1 MSVARG
7 GQNAGHFYSN
17 ITMPQEVAVQFVV
30 NKADTGGLGITGL
43 KSNGWVRN
51 VFMNTSATAGT
62 GNDSVTNP
70 NPAVGNILIQLKQN
84 FNVFYGMNWCAQAVV
99 TGAALTSVTNHVTY
113 QIVTVGTTT
122 AAQWVT
128 AGLPSGVTAAV
139 GVAFNAIVTGSLGG
153 TGTVKA
159 VTNSGV
165 DSIQVVGSS
174 TLASNS
180 DIARYGG
187 MYVLLQTLDSS
198 LALANP
204 TDTSV
209 LNIQLYFDRSSV
221 TVDGL

>member
-7 GQNAGHFYSN
+7 SQNAGHYYSN
-17 ITMPQEVAVQFVV
+17 IVMPQEVAMQFVV
-30 NKADTGGLGITGL
+30 NAADTGGLGITSL

-51 VFMNTSATAGT
+51 VFMNTSATAGS
-62 GNDSVTNP
+62 NDGVTNP
-70 NPAVGNILIQLKQN
+70 NPAAGNILIQLKQN
-84 FNVFYGMNWCAQAVV
+84 FNVFYGMAWYSQAVV
-99 TGAALTSVTNHVTY
+99 TGAALTSVTNHVSY

-139 GVAFNAIVTGSLGG
+139 GVSFNAIVTASIGG

-159 VTNSGV
+159 LTNAGV
-165 DSIQVVGSS
+165 DNIQVVGNP
-174 TLASNS
+174 TLATTS

-187 MYVLLQTLDSS
+187 SYVLLQTLGSG

-204 TDTSV
+204 TDTAV
-209 LNIQLYFDRSSV
+209 LGIRLFYDRSSV